1 MNNLGIGPSQGM
13 IQLNPNNLIGNTQM
27 KKINTD
33 FINSIKSLK
42 KNKEINQPIKQIP
55 KNSISQPAR
64 LGVQPTPKPSKPK
77 QPFLDVNWSNIF
89 LTICKKRLFNYF
101 KDLKFII
108 HKHPIFNNKFLCYI
122 DETNMKY
129 LIQNPKY
136 SYSTTLRIQL
146 NRILENQIN
155 NPNETN
161 LRNSMDINKALDLV
175 KNLEMMGPSNNLLI
189 ALDQDQIKSLQNMY
203 QDGKE
208 LYWPNGKD
216 GITWLVYF
224 NQ

>member
-1 MNNLGIGPSQGM
+1 M
-13 IQLNPNNLIGNTQM
+13 QLNPNNLVANNQM

-33 FINSIKSLK
+33 FINSINNLK
-42 KNKEINQPIKQIP
+42 KNKEINQPITDIRRNP
-55 KNSISQPAR
+55 ISQPFR
-64 LGVQPTPKPSKPK
+64 SEVQSAPTPTIPK
-77 QPFLDVNWSNIF
+77 QPFLNVNWSNIF

-101 KDLKFII
+101 KDLKLII
-108 HKHPIFNNKFLCYI
+108 HKNPNFNSKFLCYI

-129 LIQNPKY
+129 LIQNSKY
-136 SYSTTLRIQL
+136 SHSTTLRIKL

-175 KNLEMMGPSNNLLI
+175 KNLETMGPSNNLLI
-189 ALDQDQIKSLQNMY
+189 DLDQDQIKLLQNMY

-216 GITWLVYF
+216 GITWLVHF
-224 NQ
+224 N